1 MKNRKLILVIGRNT
15 IIEKS
20 LRKNVTIYSYKNIYF
35 KNNFIWKFYCNTTIN
50 TVDYEGIYSIL
61 DENNCKNILIINIDK
76 FEDDIDTDL
85 NDLKLFELNNKF
97 NLNLMMACTELKI
110 TNFIN
115 IVPVQL
121 KNTTDIIRYSENI
134 NNIGYINSKLI
145 TCLYSKI
152 LSSISSKFKYINI
165 FTDEIISEYSF
176 LNNDQ
181 GIVYEL
187 IYLIQKCE
195 DDKILIPY
203 HSDKIINIVHVDYV
217 INDLLDLI
225 NNDNL
230 EHDYRVSF
238 ENDNLLTIQI
248 LSEFVNDYFNKKL
261 GTNKIL
267 VYENNQSIDIS
278 STIDSKDII
287 NLSENHEND
296 ILFKIKDI
304 LDFYITN
311 SDSIQY

>member
-1 MKNRKLILVIGRNT
+1 MKNKKLILVIGRNI

-20 LRKNVTIYSYKNIYF
+20 LRKNITIYSYKNIYF
-35 KNNFIWKFYCNTTIN
+35 KNKFIWKFYCDTNIN
-50 TVDYEGIYSIL
+50 TLDYEGIYSIL

-76 FEDDIDTDL
+76 VDDNIDTDL

-115 IVPVQL
+115 IVPLQL
-121 KNTTDIIRYSENI
+121 MNTTDVIKYSEHI
-134 NNIGYINSKLI
+134 NNIGFINSKLI

-152 LSSISSKFKYINI
+152 LSSISPKFKYTNI

-176 LNNDQ
+176 LSNDQ

-187 IYLIQKCE
+187 IYLIKKCE

-203 HSDKIINIVHVDYV
+203 HSDKILHIVHVDYV
-217 INDLLDLI
+217 IDVLLNLI
-225 NNDNL
+225 NSDNL
-230 EHDYRVSF
+230 LHNYRVST
-238 ENDNLLTIQI
+238 ESNNLLTIQI
-248 LSEFVNDYFNKKL
+248 LSEFVNQYFNERFS
-261 GTNKIL
+261 TNKIL

-278 STIDSKDII
+278 ATIDNKDII

-296 ILFKIKDI
+296 ILLKINDI
-304 LDFYITN
+304 LHFYNTN
-311 SDSIQY
+311 SDSM

>member
-1 MKNRKLILVIGRNT
+1 MKNKKLILVIGRNT
-15 IIEKS
+15 VIEKS
-20 LRKNVTIYSYKNIYF
+20 LRKNVTILSYKNIYF

-50 TVDYEGIYSIL
+50 TLDYEGIYSIL

-97 NLNLMMACTELKI
+97 NFNLMMACTELKI

-121 KNTTDIIRYSENI
+121 MNNTDIIRYSENI
-134 NNIGYINSKLI
+134 DNIGFINSKLI

-152 LSSISSKFKYINI
+152 LSSISPKFKYINI

-187 IYLIQKCE
+187 IYLIKKCE

-203 HSDKIINIVHVDYV
+203 HSDKILNIVHVDHV
-217 INDLLDLI
+217 TNVLLDLI
-225 NNDNL
+225 IGDNL
-230 EHDYRVSF
+230 DYDYQVSS
-238 ENDNLLTIQI
+238 ESNNLLTIQI
-248 LSEFVNDYFNKKL
+248 LSEFVNQYFNKKL
-261 GTNKIL
+261 STNKIL
-267 VYENNQSIDIS
+267 VYENNQGIDIS
-278 STIDSKDII
+278 ATIDNKDII

-296 ILFKIKDI
+296 ILLKINDI
-304 LDFYITN
+304 LDFYNTN
-311 SDSIQY
+311 SDSM